1 MEDDDAMA
9 MALSTH
15 FKKLSNVFTLNV
27 SLSESAAGTFT
38 TSEISLNVDPL
49 SAEVI
54 IVLACDVDVQGVDY
68 ISGGNNA
75 INASLSTTARTSVG
89 GLNSSNVIAV
99 KRVAT
104 RTDAIGGTG
113 FESQHPDSAVANEL
127 EWIALIATD
136 NVHLNIE
143 GSATQ
148 ATAGTMQARLWLMRG
163 QVKDAGV
170 YAALVQSELLG

>member
-1 MEDDDAMA
+1 MERDMS
-9 MALSTH
+9 LSTH

-27 SLSESAAGTFT
+27 ALTESAAGTFT
-38 TSEISLNVDPL
+38 TSEVALNVDPL

-54 IVLACDVDVQGVDY
+54 IVLAADIDVQGIDY
-68 ISGGNNA
+68 VTNSQTRIR
-75 INASLSTTARTSVG
+75 ASISTTARTSPG
-89 GLNSSNVIAV
+89 GLQDSNVIAV
-99 KRVAT
+99 KRVGI
-104 RTDAIGGTG
+104 RTDAVGGVG
-113 FESQHPDSAVANEL
+113 FESQHPDAPVANEL

-148 ATAGTMQARLWLMRG
+148 VTAGTMQARLWCMRG
-163 QVKDAGV
+163 QVKDPGV